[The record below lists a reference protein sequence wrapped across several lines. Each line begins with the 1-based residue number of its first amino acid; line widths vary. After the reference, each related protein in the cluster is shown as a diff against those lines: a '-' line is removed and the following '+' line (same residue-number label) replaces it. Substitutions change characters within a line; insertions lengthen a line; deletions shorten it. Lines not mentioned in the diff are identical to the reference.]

1 MLTELATVF
10 LLIVLF
16 PQIQGNKRV
25 FTVTCDLQIGS
36 NDENFYGSGSGS
48 GNSSGLNT
56 FLISIVLMATVPIYS
71 FDHLLK
77 NLTSDSVMNITCNV
91 ELSSVITLANLTS
104 ISIIGHNNP
113 TVDYNNYGGLYFS
126 SCLLKYKVLFGKG
139 VDLRMA
145 ITSLLN
151 LIKHPP
157 L

>member
-56 FLISIVLMATVPIYS
+56 LSHKYCINGNCSYS

-77 NLTSDSVMNITCNV
+77 NLTI
-91 ELSSVITLANLTS
+91 VIQ
-104 ISIIGHNNP
+104 
-113 TVDYNNYGGLYFS
+113 
-126 SCLLKYKVLFGKG
+126 
-139 VDLRMA
+139 
-145 ITSLLN
+145 
-151 LIKHPP
+151 
-157 L
+157 